1 MGITNVIQTNE
12 IIKNYYEVLSNIRS
26 ELINRIKEIIKEDV
40 EIYDTSEEIDDEYYE
55 LPTFYTINKY
65 NQQDTYSIVK
75 ITKDL
80 EIISMYPSNI
90 SFYNHRSV
98 GRFLS
103 LMVLSLH

>member
-55 LPTFYTINKY
+55 LPTKQEEAFILSYIKN
-65 NQQDTYSIVK
+65 
-75 ITKDL
+75 
-80 EIISMYPSNI
+80 
-90 SFYNHRSV
+90 FYN
-98 GRFLS
+98 FYF
-103 LMVLSLH
+103 